1 MRCPHAVPGCKHS
14 LEIEPK
20 WAHNLLL
27 CSVEPVIGRVA
38 TLKERVRA
46 FYFEV
51 MLSSYQCPRCGGRLY
66 MAGQSQAGCACGHTL
81 DPTVSFQRSPC
92 CGMALVKKTFHYACS
107 GCRKSVPSR
116 FLFDEKVFDAAYFRE
131 MMQESRA
138 RAIKRRDEIARL
150 LAESRSGALLLT
162 DDPCLYS
169 LVGFTQDLDLFIKD
183 TALGGSCTCF
193 EAESGFHME
202 QYRDHI
208 LSVATWSGVLFSR
221 IAPLIED
228 NRQDKV
234 WRFVT
239 VVFMDNER
247 EVDLSQHCGDIRVQ
261 RVCRET
267 HA

>member
-1 MRCPHAVPGCKHS
+1 MKCPQAVPGCKYF
-14 LEIEPK
+14 LEIEQK

-38 TLKERVRA
+38 RLKERVRA

-51 MLSSYQCPRCGGRLY
+51 ILSPYQCPRCGGRLH
-66 MAGQSQAGCACGHTL
+66 MAGQSQAGCSCGHTL

-107 GCRKSVPSR
+107 GCWKRVPSR
-116 FLFDEKVFDAAYFRE
+116 FLFDEKVFDAVYFRE

-138 RAIKRRDEIARL
+138 RATKRRDEIARL
-150 LAESRSGALLLT
+150 LAQSRSGTLLLT
-162 DDPCLYS
+162 DDLCLDS
-169 LVGFTQDLDLFIKD
+169 LDGLTQDLDSFIQD
-183 TALGGSCTCF
+183 TALGGSCTGF
-193 EAESGFHME
+193 EVESSFHME

-234 WRFVT
+234 WRFVAL
-239 VVFMDNER
+239 VFMDNDG

-261 RVCRET
+261 RVCREA